1 MNASTAPTA
10 TRDGLALV
18 LAALREDN
26 VAIAHLLRAV
36 TTVEQARNLAA
47 FCALYAAQQSR
58 ELERTVPGLD
68 VEAALRNVA
77 LHLAQT

>member
-36 TTVEQARNLAA
+36 TTVEQAIRIRTGETGDD
-47 FCALYAAQQSR
+47 AL
-58 ELERTVPGLD
+58 
-68 VEAALRNVA
+68 
-77 LHLAQT
+77 